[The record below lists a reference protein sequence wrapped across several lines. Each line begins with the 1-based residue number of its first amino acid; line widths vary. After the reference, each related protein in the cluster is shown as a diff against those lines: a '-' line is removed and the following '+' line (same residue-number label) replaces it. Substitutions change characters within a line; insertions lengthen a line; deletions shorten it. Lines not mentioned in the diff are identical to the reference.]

1 MLYPV
6 ELQGPVRQTEG
17 QSGAK
22 IDRLL
27 SPPSA
32 PSKNSRKKEIRT
44 GKIPALPLSLRAADA
59 DPPGPSVT
67 AHGRGIPLPRL
78 GNQRRLRAAAGP
90 PGEFVTAL
98 PCHRSGM
105 GRLELFSVTSR
116 DRLAAVRLP
125 FPPFRVLGGRVSP
138 SGWAARGP

>member
-1 MLYPV
+1 M
-6 ELQGPVRQTEG
+6 TEG
-17 QSGAK
+17 QSGGK
-22 IDRLL
+22 DRQASFPTKRPLEKL
-27 SPPSA
+27 V
-32 PSKNSRKKEIRT
+32 KKEIRT
-44 GKIPALPLSLRAADA
+44 GKIPALPLGLRTADA

-67 AHGRGIPLPRL
+67 AHGRGIPLPKL
-78 GNQRRLRAAAGP
+78 GNQRHLRAAAGP

-105 GRLELFSVTSR
+105 GRLELFSTTSQ
-116 DRLAAVRLP
+116 DRLAEVRLP